1 MEIFNRPGLLYIS
14 HRGFRPLAPD
24 NSLPG
29 FEYAGILKQW
39 AIETDVHI
47 SADGILV
54 CNHNLTVDATYNG
67 TGTIREMSW
76 SELST
81 LRLNNGNRTECFADN
96 QLRMPLFA
104 EYLAI
109 CKKYSCVPFIEMK
122 TENAEAIIRAVRKAG
137 FRDDQVVISST
148 KLDWLV
154 TVRKYSK
161 SVFLHWIFAQEDG
174 LDQLS
179 ALGNAGLSWN
189 YTNCRE
195 CPKEKIE
202 LAHGMG
208 LKVCLR
214 AGDNVEDV
222 KYMQELGLDY
232 IPTNCMHE

>member
-1 MEIFNRPGLLYIS
+1 
-14 HRGFRPLAPD
+14 
-24 NSLPG
+24 
-29 FEYAGILKQW
+29 
-39 AIETDVHI
+39 
-47 SADGILV
+47 
-54 CNHNLTVDATYNG
+54 
-67 TGTIREMSW
+67 
-76 SELST
+76 
-81 LRLNNGNRTECFADN
+81 
-96 QLRMPLFA
+96 
-104 EYLAI
+104 
-109 CKKYSCVPFIEMK
+109 MK
-122 TENAEAIIRAVRKAG
+122 TDRAEAIVQAVREAG

-161 SVFLHWIFAQEDG
+161 SVFLHWIFAREDG
-174 LDQLS
+174 LERLS

-189 YTNCRE
+189 YPNCRE

>member
-1 MEIFNRPGLLYIS
+1 MSIFDKPGLHYIS
-14 HRGFRPLAPD
+14 HCGFRPLAPD

-39 AIETDVHI
+39 AIETDVHM
-47 SADGILV
+47 SADGVLV
-54 CNHNLTVDATYNG
+54 CNHNATVDASYDGNG
-67 TGTIREMSW
+67 SIREMTW
-76 SELST
+76 SELSR
-81 LRLNNGNRTECFADN
+81 LRLNSGNRIECFTDT
-96 QLRMPLFA
+96 QRRMPLFA

-109 CKKYSCVPFIEMK
+109 CKKYRCVPFIEMK